1 MMGLDIR
8 PIHLNAARDYV
19 REYHRHNIP
28 PTGGKFAISVVRD
41 NKLCGVAICGRP
53 VARRLD
59 DGRTLEIY
67 RVCTD
72 GTKNACSK
80 LYGACIRIA
89 RDMGYSRVITYT
101 LQSETG
107 ASLRASNF
115 RDEGERGGVEWTG
128 SRRRDYYIS
137 PPEKKKRWSYIVAK
151 KSERGSDE

>member
-28 PTGGKFAISVVRD
+28 PVGGKFAISVVD
-41 NKLCGVAICGRP
+41 DDKLCGVAICGRP

-72 GTKNACSK
+72 GTRNACSK
-80 LYGACIRIA
+80 LYGACTRVA

-101 LQSETG
+101 LLSETG

-115 RDEGERGGVEWTG
+115 NDEGECGGLEWTG
-128 SRRRDYYIS
+128 CRRRDYYIS
-137 PPEKKKRWSYIVAK
+137 PPEKKKRWIYVVRK
-151 KSERGSDE
+151 